1 VLDFIAAI
9 AKSILSSQGS
19 KTISSGCGIVG
30 GWEEWWG
37 LGRGDQL
44 SGVISLVV
52 DYVTLYET

>member
-1 VLDFIAAI
+1 LDFIAAI

-44 SGVISLVV
+44 SGVISSVV
-52 DYVTLYET
+52 DYVRTK